1 MRFINQLVAYAPN
14 PIQMLAE
21 LDRSSLTKVLHLYLS
36 TKITEEFQ
44 QLIVQYQNRKFEAME
59 KEKDI
64 PFDPRN
70 PGSPLT
76 NSPPPEHEQMLLDL
90 WSSTFPNEKLT
101 GRISAQWG
109 KLGFQ
114 GTDPATDFR

>member
-44 QLIVQYQNRKFEAME
+44 QLIVQYQNRKFEAMA

-64 PFDPRN
+64 PFDPKI
-70 PGSPLT
+70 PGSP
-76 NSPPPEHEQMLLDL
+76 PPQC
-90 WSSTFPNEKLT
+90 
-101 GRISAQWG
+101 
-109 KLGFQ
+109 
-114 GTDPATDFR
+114 